1 MLSNEKL
8 LSEYS
13 LKEASNISLSAF
25 WKIMDQWGVES
36 EDQISLIGI
45 KTDLNCYELK
55 KINVSSLSSEM
66 IERIAL
72 VLKIYKY
79 LEILFPNLEQSRAWI
94 NKSNDAFDGQTA
106 LVVILSDN
114 KKGLVTV
121 AEYLNGH
128 FQMPNAHLDQEMQKE
143 YILTL
148 ILEWVASTEDA
159 LNWYKNEIIPA
170 IGKTPLQAVECG
182 EYRNVLKYI
191 EHISL
196 GGHA

>member
-1 MLSNEKL
+1 LKY
-8 LSEYS
+8 YS
-13 LKEASNISLSAF
+13 LTSN
-25 WKIMDQWGVES
+25 
-36 EDQISLIGI
+36 
-45 KTDLNCYELK
+45 NH
-55 KINVSSLSSEM
+55 
-66 IERIAL
+66 
-72 VLKIYKY
+72 
-79 LEILFPNLEQSRAWI
+79 
-94 NKSNDAFDGQTA
+94 AFDGQTA